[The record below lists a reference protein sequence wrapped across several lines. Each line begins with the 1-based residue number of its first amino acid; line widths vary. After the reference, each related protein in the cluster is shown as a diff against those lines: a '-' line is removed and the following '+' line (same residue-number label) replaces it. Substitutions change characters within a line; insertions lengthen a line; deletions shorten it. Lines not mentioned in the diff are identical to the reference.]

1 MINDT
6 DYRKGNMTTFITSAK
21 SAGRKI
27 IFLLVLSLLILTG
40 AGAQQVSISVNDAVR
55 LAVTSDTRV
64 KSALLDIA
72 ASRARVAEARRNR
85 YPSITIRGG
94 YTRLSPVTSHITLG
108 PTSMDIKSQDDNF
121 NLSANLQY
129 PVFAGFRLN
138 EAVKLAKLQAKG
150 TEVSSAISKNTVV
163 FETRRA
169 YWEAVRTNY
178 NVNMLRKNLTL
189 MNKNRDLLKE
199 KLSQGTVLKADFLS
213 ASMRSDQAEMDLENA
228 ISFQKRAFLNLETLL
243 YSPEQLKANL
253 STIDAGS
260 PLLPFILV
268 SKPEDPALLK
278 QIKTKLSGK
287 IDESALIR
295 QALSKRSETRAA
307 SLAVD
312 MARTGM
318 DMAKAPL
325 YPTLALTGNYTYANP
340 NQRVLF
346 QSNPEFTGTWSL
358 GISLSYNIGSIP
370 AEMSELAAKNSELQK
385 SISAKERQE
394 KLVIQDVR
402 RSLLSYTQARK
413 NMELVSKMLNQAIE
427 NERVTSQRVKT
438 GMAGNLDLLRA
449 SIARLRSEFSIVNK
463 QIDLQI
469 AAAGL
474 CRAAALTEF

>member
-1 MINDT
+1 
-6 DYRKGNMTTFITSAK
+6 MTIFITSAK
-21 SAGRKI
+21 SAERKI
-27 IFLLVLSLLILTG
+27 IFLLLLSLLILTG

-55 LAVTSDTRV
+55 LALTSDTRV
-64 KSALLDIA
+64 KSALLDMT

-85 YPSITIRGG
+85 YPSITFSGG
-94 YTRLSPVTSHITLG
+94 YTRLSPVTSSISLG
-108 PTSMDIKSQDDNF
+108 PASMDIKSREDNF

-138 EAVKLAKLQAKG
+138 EAVKLAKLQAKSK
-150 TEVSSAISKNTVV
+150 EVSSAISKDTIV

-178 NVNMLRKNLTL
+178 NVNMLRENLTL

-199 KLSQGTVLKADFLS
+199 KLSQGTVLNADFLS

-228 ISFQKRAFLNLETLL
+228 ISFQEKAFLNLETLL
-243 YSPEQLKANL
+243 YSPEQVKAYL
-253 STIDAGS
+253 STIDTGS
-260 PLLPFILV
+260 PSLPFILV
-268 SKPEDPALLK
+268 SKPENPTLPK
-278 QIKTKLSGK
+278 QIKTQLSGK
-287 IDESALIR
+287 IDESALI
-295 QALSKRSETRAA
+295 QEALSKRSETQAA

-325 YPTLALTGNYTYANP
+325 YPTLAVTGNYTYANP

-346 QSNPEFTGTWSL
+346 QSNSEFTGTWSL

-370 AEMSELAAKNSELQK
+370 AEMAELAAKNSELRK
-385 SISAKERQE
+385 SIAGKDRQE

-402 RSLLSYTQARK
+402 RSILSYTQARK
-413 NMELVSKMLNQAIE
+413 NMEMVSKMLKQAIE

-438 GMAGNLDLLRA
+438 GMAGNLDMLRA

-469 AAAGL
+469 ATADL